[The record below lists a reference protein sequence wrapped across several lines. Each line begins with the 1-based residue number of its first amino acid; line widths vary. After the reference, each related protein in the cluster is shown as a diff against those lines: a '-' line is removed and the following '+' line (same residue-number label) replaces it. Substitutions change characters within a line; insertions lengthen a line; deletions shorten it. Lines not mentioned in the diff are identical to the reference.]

1 MKLYVASRFGNYER
15 VRAFID
21 DAERAGH
28 EITHD
33 WTRTEE
39 FDEWGHPYGGDG
51 SQLSRADQA
60 RHAKADL
67 DAAAGADA
75 VVLLPVPDM
84 GGAYVEVGYALAHGR
99 QVIVAGRGRFLIFW
113 GLPAVTVLPDEA
125 AAREMLGMDSSLAE
139 AA

>member
-1 MKLYVASRFGNYER
+1 VKLYIASRFGNYER

-21 DAERAGH
+21 DATEAGH

-39 FDEWGHPYGGDG
+39 FDEWGHPQGGDG
-51 SQLSRADQA
+51 SQLPREEQA
-60 RHAKADL
+60 RHAQADL
-67 DAAAGADA
+67 NAAAAADV

-99 QVIVAGRGRFLIFW
+99 RVIVAGVGRFLIFW
-113 GLPAVTVLPDEA
+113 GLPAVEVLPDEA
-125 AAREMLGMDSSLAE
+125 AARRALGMVP
-139 AA
+139 